1 MSIRRAV
8 LRLVSPC
15 LPFAVLLSFAVSAAP
30 PAAGPQGTSASVAPK
45 VAGPLSPA
53 QRGQLVRQFVL
64 KWGNHVNRIYGVP
77 ARTWAMRMVPTFVA
91 ADPSNFRNALNRD
104 TFEGAMAE
112 LSGRGMRLDDKSIT
126 RRLSG
131 SPLRGSAAESVP
143 AKLGELNQDLAY
155 TPVQPCRIVDTRQ
168 TAAGQFAAAETRN
181 FTAMNTSFTQQGGS
195 STDCGMHGAGASAV
209 VINVVAVTPSG
220 NGYATV
226 YPFNT
231 TQPVTSSLNY
241 SAGVIAV
248 SNSMITRVPNPLAS
262 ADFSLY
268 SSAPSHYVIDVV
280 GYFAPTRATAL
291 QCIQSGYFNT
301 TSIAPGTLG
310 TAPSTLCPNGYTRVS
325 TSCNVSSTTVVLH
338 VAAIGGCQAFNHG
351 STYETVSAE
360 STCCRVPGR

>member
-8 LRLVSPC
+8 FRLVSPS
-15 LPFAVLLSFAVSAAP
+15 LPFAVLLSFAASAAP
-30 PAAGPQGTSASVAPK
+30 PAAGLQGAPASVTRKLAE
-45 VAGPLSPA
+45 PLSPT
-53 QRGQLVRQFVL
+53 QRGQLVRQYVM
-64 KWGNHVNRIYGVP
+64 KWGHHAQRVYGVP
-77 ARTWAMRMVPTFVA
+77 VRTWAMRMVPTFVA
-91 ADPSNFRNALNRD
+91 ADPSNFRNALNRN

-112 LSGRGMRLDDKSIT
+112 LSGRGMRLDDKGIT
-126 RRLSG
+126 RRLSA
-131 SPLRGSAAESVP
+131 SLLRGSASESVS

-168 TAAGQFAAAETRN
+168 TSAGQFAAAETRN
-181 FTAMNTSFTQQGGS
+181 FTTMNTSFTQQGGS

-209 VINVVAVTPSG
+209 VTNVVAVTPTG

-226 YPFNT
+226 FPFNT
-231 TQPVTSSLNY
+231 TQPTTSSLNY

-248 SNSMITRVPNPLAS
+248 SNSMIMRVPNPIAA
-262 ADFSLY
+262 ADFSLF

-291 QCIQSGYFNT
+291 QCMQSGYFNT

-310 TAPSTLCPNGYTRVS
+310 TAPSTLCQNGYTRVS

-351 STYETVSAE
+351 ST
-360 STCCRVPGR
+360 